1 MPRRKKPVS
10 FRTSEVSRV
19 VGATYNQLVYWDK
32 TGLLKPSLKAASGR
46 GSRRRY
52 SVEDI
57 FELKILMKL
66 LDSSVSLQRIRSS
79 FRFIRGQARMLSSF
93 VVLTDGK
100 TVYFYEDYDVLVD
113 TLKEGQTVLRIAVQD
128 LIADVQDRLTRG
140 RSAGRTNL
148 GQRLDSNHRSGRS
161 VLLKVSSVGAS
172 GDIDNE
178 GEGSYA
184 APNVPIARGSVWI

>member
-1 MPRRKKPVS
+1 MARRKKPVS
-10 FRTSEVSRV
+10 FRTSEVSHV

-32 TGLLKPSLKAASGR
+32 TGLVSPSLRAASGR
-46 GSRRRY
+46 GSRRLY

-66 LDSSVSLQRIRSS
+66 LDSSLPLQRIRSS
-79 FRFIRGQARMLSSF
+79 FRFIRGQSRTLASF

-128 LIADVQDRLTRG
+128 LIADVQARLTK
-140 RSAGRTNL
+140 
-148 GQRLDSNHRSGRS
+148 GQ
-161 VLLKVSSVGAS
+161 
-172 GDIDNE
+172 
-178 GEGSYA
+178 
-184 APNVPIARGSVWI
+184 

>member
-1 MPRRKKPVS
+1 
-10 FRTSEVSRV
+10 V
-19 VGATYNQLVYWDK
+19 VGASYNQLVYWDK
-32 TGLLKPSLKAASGR
+32 TGLVKPSVRAASGR

-79 FRFIRGQARMLSSF
+79 FRFIRQQYRTLSSF

-113 TLKEGQTVLRIAVQD
+113 TLKQGQTVLRIAVQD
-128 LIADVQDRLTRG
+128 LIADVQTRLAKG
-140 RSAGRTNL
+140 
-148 GQRLDSNHRSGRS
+148 
-161 VLLKVSSVGAS
+161 
-172 GDIDNE
+172 
-178 GEGSYA
+178 
-184 APNVPIARGSVWI
+184 